1 LSKEYATKV
10 LFPTNAAF
18 DFARG
23 QAGVA
28 YVPYDP
34 VLPVPAEHLD
44 ADVLVAWLNPP
55 ALLKR
60 AAEEMTR
67 LRLVQGLMAG
77 ANTLIGAGFPAG
89 VPIANGRGLHDQPVA
104 EHTVALLLAAA
115 RRLHLMR
122 DAQSAHR
129 WPAELGGAQP
139 DRNPDVFT
147 TLQDS
152 NVTIWGFGSIGAR
165 LAPMLTALGAR
176 VTGVATRAGTRD
188 GYEVVAADRLDD
200 LLPTTDALVMI
211 LPASVATAGALDARR
226 LALLPRHA
234 WVVNVGRGASVDEA
248 ALVAAIKAGAIGG
261 AALDVFSEEPLPAT
275 SPLWGLRSVIIS
287 PHAAGGRPLGADAF
301 VRENVRRLVQG
312 EPLLNVIDRTKGY

>member
-1 LSKEYATKV
+1 M
-10 LFPTNAAF
+10 
-18 DFARG
+18 
-23 QAGVA
+23 
-28 YVPYDP
+28 PYDP
-34 VLPVPAEHLD
+34 LRPVPSEHAD

-55 ALLKR
+55 ALLQR
-60 AAEEMTR
+60 SARELTR

-77 ANTLIGAGFPAG
+77 ANTLVAAGFPAG

-104 EHTVALLLAAA
+104 EHTVALLLGAA

-122 DAQSAHR
+122 DAQNDRR

-139 DRNPDVFT
+139 DRDPDVFT
-147 TLQDS
+147 TLHGS
-152 NVTIWGFGSIGAR
+152 NVTIWGFGSIAAR

-176 VTGVATRAGTRD
+176 VTGVATRAGRRA
-188 GYEVVAADRLDD
+188 GFEVVAADRVDD

-211 LPASVATAGALDARR
+211 LPASAATAGALDARR

-234 WVVNVGRGASVDEA
+234 WVVNVGRGASVNEA
-248 ALVAAIKAGAIGG
+248 DLVAALESGSIGG
-261 AALDVFSEEPLPAT
+261 AALDVFATEPLPAS
-275 SPLWGLRSVIIS
+275 SPLWPLRNVIIS

-312 EPLLNVIDRTKGY
+312 EPLLNVIDRAKGY